1 MFNVTQCDGLKIW
14 PTIVETAGNGIAKP
28 EDIVAHMPQPP
39 IIKHGMTHALYSP
52 REDCVGVPARE
63 RFEREDYYYSTLF
76 HELVHATGH
85 EQRLKRSTLM
95 EVAGFGSNPYS
106 KEGLIAEMGAAFL
119 CGQGEIAERT
129 IDNSAAYLIP
139 PLPPQAMPVAMNA
152 AWPSGKPGARS
163 PNPID

>member
-1 MFNVTQCDGLKIW
+1 MAA
-14 PTIVETAGNGIAKP
+14 PETPCSQHASDRRGIIRDA
-28 EDIVAHMPQPP
+28 
-39 IIKHGMTHALYSP
+39 ALW
-52 REDCVGVPARE
+52 
-63 RFEREDYYYSTLF
+63 TLCR
-76 HELVHATGH
+76 HRHKVHATGH

-95 EVAGFGSNPYS
+95 EVAGFGSNPYC

-119 CGQGEIAERT
+119 RGQAEIAERT